1 MASGSLGWVA
11 TVSKDVSGT
20 RNGFASPPVYP
31 SRRSDVHGQNVVATS
46 QPLAAQAGLAVL
58 REGGNAVD
66 AALATAIT
74 LTVVEPTMNG
84 IGSDAFA
91 IVADAGGGIHGFN
104 GSGRSPGAWSPERFA
119 GRERMPFV
127 GADSVTV
134 PGAVDTWVRLSQ
146 RFGQLPFE
154 RLFDAAI
161 GYARKGYPVSPIVA
175 ATWPLAASLYDERS
189 ELGAFRETFLPGG
202 RAPGAGERFRCV
214 AMADTLEEIAATQG
228 ESFYR
233 GPLAAKIAGEIQR
246 LGGAMAE
253 NDLATHQG
261 EWVDTIQQSY
271 AGCAVHELPPN
282 GQGIAALIALGI
294 LGHLE
299 LRSHAPDSADSVHL
313 QIEAIKLA
321 FAETQRHVADAG
333 SMRVRVDQL
342 LDPEL
347 HRRQAS
353 DIRLDRAAF
362 PEARVQPDRGTV
374 YLCAA
379 DASGMMVS
387 LIQSNFFGFG
397 SGVVVPGTGISLQ
410 NRGSGFVLEP
420 GHANEVA
427 GGKRPYHT
435 IVPALATRAGKPW
448 MAFGVMGGHHQ
459 PQGHVQVVTRMLDYG
474 CSPQAALDGPRWHV
488 DEGFGVH
495 LEEGLSPIADALTAR
510 GHRVDVV
517 ESPQLFG
524 GGQAIA
530 REGDAYVAG
539 SDPRKDGQAASS

>member
-1 MASGSLGWVA
+1 MTRNWLGWVA
-11 TVSKDVSGT
+11 TVNKDVSAT
-20 RNGFASPPVYP
+20 RNRPASLPAYP

-46 QPLAAQAGLAVL
+46 QPLAAQAGLAAL
-58 REGGNAVD
+58 SEGGNAVD

-127 GADSVTV
+127 GADAVTV
-134 PGAVDTWVRLSQ
+134 PGAVDTWARLSE

-161 GYARKGYPVSPIVA
+161 GYAREGYPVSPIVA
-175 ATWPLAASLYDERS
+175 ATWPLAASLYGERN

-202 RAPGAGERFRCV
+202 RAPGAGERFRCA
-214 AMADTLEEIAATQG
+214 AMADTLEEIATTRG

-233 GPLAAKIAGEIQR
+233 GPLATRIAGEIQR
-246 LGGAMAE
+246 LGGAMTE
-253 NDLATHQG
+253 DDLGAHQG
-261 EWVDTIQQSY
+261 EWAEPIQQPY

-294 LGHLE
+294 LGHLD
-299 LRSHAPDSADSVHL
+299 LASHAPDSPDSVHL
-313 QIEAIKLA
+313 QIEAMKLA

-347 HRRQAS
+347 HRRQAA
-353 DIRLDRAAF
+353 DIRLDRAAS

-387 LIQSNFFGFG
+387 FIQSNFFGFG

-410 NRGSGFVLEP
+410 NRASGFVLEP

-435 IVPALATRAGKPW
+435 IVPALATRGGEPW

-459 PQGHVQVVTRMLDYG
+459 PQGHVQVLTRMLDYG
-474 CSPQAALDGPRWHV
+474 CGPQAALDGPRWHV

-495 LEEGLSPIADALTAR
+495 LEEGLAPIADALAAR
-510 GHRVDVV
+510 GHRV
-517 ESPQLFG
+517 EIASSARLFG
-524 GGQAIA
+524 GGQIIA
-530 REGDAYVAG
+530 RQGDGYVAG
-539 SDPRKDGQAASS
+539 SDPRKDGQAAAE